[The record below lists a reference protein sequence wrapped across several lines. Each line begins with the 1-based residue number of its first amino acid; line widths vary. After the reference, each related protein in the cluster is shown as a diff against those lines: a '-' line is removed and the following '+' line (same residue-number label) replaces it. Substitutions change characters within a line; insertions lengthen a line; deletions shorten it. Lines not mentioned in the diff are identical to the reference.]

1 MRTTWPGLLSGPT
14 FLFLQ
19 GPPNLLHVLG
29 AVVEPAPDGSQHR
42 LIVVSTVN
50 EKTGVA
56 YKVIQENDYRTTPV
70 VVY

>member
-1 MRTTWPGLLSGPT
+1 MRTTWLGLFIGPT

-29 AVVEPAPDGSQHR
+29 AVVEPTPDGSQKR
-42 LIVVSTVN
+42 LIVVSTVS
-50 EKTGVA
+50 EKTGVT
-56 YKVIQENDYRTTPV
+56 YNEYRTTPV